1 MAICWPVCA
10 RSGKDYL
17 CMATHQCVQAC
28 PYTCTFQALPYVA
41 IYLYVPIYAICHF
54 YHMRCPKRITA
65 TFPVSLLQCKLAL
78 KPEETSDKPTSW
90 KLKKGRGA
98 AADQRSL
105 KTWQFNAAQVWGKE
119 KSEGHRGKATLGM
132 SYPLPSSY
140 WFEGV
145 TQFVEWFSS
154 VYKVLDLNPVL
165 SISQGSRCTPAVTA
179 QEKTGSELQ
188 GHPELQRKFERWG
201 RRLSV

>member
-1 MAICWPVCA
+1 MNRHGAESEQYKINLT
-10 RSGKDYL
+10 SGRQPYVTSTTWDVPKESQQ
-17 CMATHQCVQAC
+17 HFQC
-28 PYTCTFQALPYVA
+28 PYCN
-41 IYLYVPIYAICHF
+41 
-54 YHMRCPKRITA
+54 
-65 TFPVSLLQCKLAL
+65 VSLHL

-119 KSEGHRGKATLGM
+119 KSEGHWGKATLGM

-201 RRLSV
+201 RRLSG